1 MAKVYEIIDFQRRE
15 TGSKELITKFGGQP
29 DWVAIEDWPVSAGW
43 ENRKMT
49 FIGQIFLK
57 KNMLGNQQ
65 DLMVYLF
72 MTQPE
77 CFEDSFY
84 DPDIAAWEGGE
95 TAVRIQRLDGVQTPI
110 SGASGPT
117 VFDENDAQYEYL
129 PVLKEIQE
137 ADEISQGA
145 YAQLDS
151 EQFDCIDIDKIG
163 GTPAFFQGDDTPQ
176 EGCWKLLLQLHCN
189 FLPFVLRAGGSPTM
203 FVYVSKDFEK
213 GGILI
218 QDS

>member
-1 MAKVYEIIDFQRRE
+1 
-15 TGSKELITKFGGQP
+15 
-29 DWVAIEDWPVSAGW
+29 
-43 ENRKMT
+43 MT

-189 FLPFVLRAGGSPTM
+189 FCPSCCALAGVLRCLSLCQKISRKVV
-203 FVYVSKDFEK
+203 F
-213 GGILI
+213 
-218 QDS
+218 

>member
-43 ENRKMT
+43 EIGKVT

-129 PVLKEIQE
+129 PVLKEIQ
-137 ADEISQGA
+137 DSLTVLISTRLAEHPRSFRETIPRRRAAG
-145 YAQLDS
+145 S
-151 EQFDCIDIDKIG
+151 CCCNCIVTFCPSCCALAG
-163 GTPAFFQGDDTPQ
+163 
-176 EGCWKLLLQLHCN
+176 
-189 FLPFVLRAGGSPTM
+189 VLRCLSLCQKISRKVV
-203 FVYVSKDFEK
+203 F
-213 GGILI
+213 
-218 QDS
+218 